1 MKTKIYEQN
10 EVHLVA
16 NAAKE
21 GQIIAFPT
29 ETVYGLGVVFD
40 DVRAFNE
47 LIKVKNRDEGKPF
60 TLMVAYT
67 RDLGRY
73 AQISNKAASIIECFL
88 PGELTL
94 ILPVKKG
101 LPEHVTRGSDF
112 IGLRVSANYQV
123 SNLINL
129 VGKPLLVPSANI
141 SGEKPAVSAEEVYNI
156 FKCKISAILNGVTTS
171 HIPST
176 IIKISDKIELVRA
189 GSIPFENILKVWE
202 ETL

>member
-1 MKTKIYEQN
+1 METKIYEQN
-10 EVHLVA
+10 EIYLVA

-29 ETVYGLGVVFD
+29 ETVYGLGVVYD
-40 DVRAFNE
+40 NLEAYNE
-47 LIKVKNRDEGKPF
+47 LIKVKRRDEGKPF

-67 RDLGRY
+67 RELGKY
-73 AQISNKAASIIECFL
+73 AEINNKTAAIIDCFL
-88 PGELTL
+88 PGEVTL

-101 LPEHVTRGSDF
+101 LAPHITRGSDY

-129 VGKPLLVPSANI
+129 VGKPLLVPSANK
-141 SGEKPAVSAEEVYNI
+141 SGENPAVTAQEVYDI
-156 FKCKISAILNGVTTS
+156 FNGEISAILNGVTTS

-176 IIKISDKIELVRA
+176 IVKISDKIELVRA
-189 GSIPFENILKVWE
+189 GVIPFENILKVWE
-202 ETL
+202 ETI